1 MSAGET
7 PGGFRPDQTLDE
19 FLLSAGELLDSLQIP
34 YMVTGSFASSVHGE
48 PRMTLDA
55 DLVIDPPNRGALAR
69 LVGALQR
76 QDFYV
81 SPEAAAEA
89 FKNRRMFNAI
99 SNVTQYK
106 LDLILTKDNP
116 FDRER
121 FARRTRTPFSTGSL
135 WVTSPED
142 IVLGKL
148 LWGRQMG
155 GSERQ
160 ERDVAGVL
168 IEQGAALDDAYLDR
182 WADELGVRADLDR
195 VRAVAAPLT
204 PEDAPGEAGEAGDSS
219 PRA

>member
-1 MSAGET
+1 MSGDATTG
-7 PGGFRPDQTLDE
+7 PFDAAQTLDE
-19 FLLSAGELLDSLQIP
+19 FLLSAGELLESLAIP

-55 DLVIDPPNRGALAR
+55 DLVIDPPNRGTLAR
-69 LVGALQR
+69 LVRTLQAH
-76 QDFYV
+76 DFYV
-81 SPEAAAEA
+81 SPQAAAEA
-89 FKNRRMFNAI
+89 FQNRRMFNAI

-121 FARRTRTPFSTGSL
+121 FSRRTRTPFSTGAL

-148 LWGRQMG
+148 SWGRQMG

-160 ERDVAGVL
+160 ERDVVGVL
-168 IEQGAALDDAYLDR
+168 VEQGDALDDAYLDR
-182 WADELGVRADLDR
+182 WADDLGLRADLDR
-195 VRAVAAPLT
+195 LRAVAAPLT
-204 PEDAPGEAGEAGDSS
+204 PPD
-219 PRA
+219 

>member
-1 MSAGET
+1 VSDAPPPDAFG
-7 PGGFRPDQTLDE
+7 PDQTLDQ
-19 FLLSAGELLDSLQIP
+19 FLLDAGELLESLKIP

-55 DLVIDPPNRGALAR
+55 DLVIDPPNRGTLAR
-69 LVGALQR
+69 LVRTLQDR
-76 QDFYV
+76 DFYV

-89 FKNRRMFNAI
+89 FKTRRMFNAI

-121 FARRTRTPFSTGSL
+121 FARRTRTPFSTGAL

-148 LWGRQMG
+148 SWGRQMG

-168 IEQGAALDDAYLDR
+168 VEQAGALDDAYLNR
-182 WADELGVRADLDR
+182 WADDLDLRADLDR
-195 VRAVAAPLT
+195 VRAVAARVT
-204 PEDAPGEAGEAGDSS
+204 PDG
-219 PRA
+219 